1 MLETERLVLR
11 PFEEGDLDAMCA
23 VYRDPEFVHHP
34 GGGRQRSREDLA
46 ERLTRVLTHW
56 ELHGFGL
63 FALVDREKRDF
74 LGHCGVAYLHGM
86 DDAEL
91 SFALALHAWGR
102 GLATEAVRQV
112 LRHAFEVVGLP
123 RVVGVALAAN
133 VASQR
138 VMTRA
143 GMTVRQPYVI
153 DGKDAVLFAID
164 NPMSPSVG

>member
-1 MLETERLVLR
+1 
-11 PFEEGDLDAMCA
+11 MCA

-56 ELHGFGL
+56 QLHGFGL
-63 FALVDREKRDF
+63 FALIDRERRDF

-133 VASQR
+133 VASQ
-138 VMTRA
+138 
-143 GMTVRQPYVI
+143 
-153 DGKDAVLFAID
+153 
-164 NPMSPSVG
+164 